1 MLTQKANL
9 SLASQWQMTAA
20 NTLEQRAFPFHNARA
35 EGRSDILSAK
45 RASEK
50 EMCGKGSL
58 ALAPHKFA

>member
-35 EGRSDILSAK
+35 GQIRYSFAK